1 MQQLLSPPREALT
14 TTNIYFLIQN
24 SSSVKWSAGA
34 ELLDINLNVVEDISS
49 DFSGGTIQRANYAD
63 LHSSATFGIAR
74 ELNWANAIVRPYV
87 VLTSGVVSAR
97 FNLGAYF
104 TNAPDRIIG
113 SSPVTHE
120 VQGVDL
126 LHALKSPVG
135 DAYSVP
141 VGTSYLTRINE
152 ILVAQGF
159 TQILTDQSAATKTVP
174 SAKTYAMAEDITWLK
189 VVNDLL
195 AAIGYQGIWSDWN
208 GYLRCV
214 PYIAP
219 VTRTSEWTYTN
230 NITTSMLAP
239 ERKLT
244 RDYFD
249 APNKWIAVKTNGIDS
264 TVPPTEGAGIYT
276 VINQSDGETSIDS
289 RGRTLTRYLGIDA
302 ADQAS
307 LVATA
312 TRSIEADKRI
322 KTLYAADTAP
332 NPLHWHFD
340 RIRVEDSDA
349 GAPFEFIEQSW
360 SLPLNGGNQSHVWAQ
375 V

>member
-1 MQQLLSPPREALT
+1 MQQLLSPPRELLT
-14 TTNIYFLIQN
+14 ATQVYFLIRDAA
-24 SSSVKWSAGA
+24 SVQWSAGA
-34 ELLDINLNVVEDISS
+34 ELLNMNLDLVEDIS
-49 DFSGGTIQRANYAD
+49 DDLAGGNVQRNNYAD
-63 LHSSATFGIAR
+63 LHGSATLAISR
-74 ELNWANAIVRPYV
+74 ELDWANAIVRPYV
-87 VLTSGVVSAR
+87 TIRSGVTSAR

-113 SSPVTHE
+113 TNPVTHE

-141 VGTSYLTRINE
+141 SGTAYLTRVAE
-152 ILVAQGF
+152 ILAAQGF
-159 TQILTDQSAATKTVP
+159 TQVLTDQSAATKTLP
-174 SAKTYAMAEDITWLK
+174 STKTYAMAEDITWLK
-189 VVNDLL
+189 IVNDLL
-195 AAIGYQGIWSDWN
+195 SAVGYQGIWTDWN
-208 GYLRCV
+208 GYVRCV
-214 PYIAP
+214 PYVVPA
-219 VTRTSEWTYTN
+219 TRSSEWTYTN

-239 ERKLT
+239 QRKLT

-264 TVPPTEGAGIYT
+264 PTPPSEGAGIYT
-276 VINQSDGETSIDS
+276 FVNQSDGATSIDS
-289 RGRTLTRYLGIDA
+289 RHRTITRYLAIDA

-312 TRSIEADKRI
+312 QRSIQADKRI
-322 KTLYAADTAP
+322 KTVYEAGTAP

-340 RIRVEDSDA
+340 RIRVEDTDA

-360 SLPLNGGNQSHVWAQ
+360 SLPLDGSDQTHVWAE